1 MKIAVIGASGKSG
14 SVITKEALARG
25 HKVTGIVRDASKDVP
40 AQAQKMT
47 KDILAPVSYTHLFP
61 PLVLR

>member
-25 HKVTGIVRDASKDVP
+25 YKVTGIVRMLQRMYPRRLKNDKRYFGP
-40 AQAQKMT
+40 
-47 KDILAPVSYTHLFP
+47 Y
-61 PLVLR
+61 LRRSEGL